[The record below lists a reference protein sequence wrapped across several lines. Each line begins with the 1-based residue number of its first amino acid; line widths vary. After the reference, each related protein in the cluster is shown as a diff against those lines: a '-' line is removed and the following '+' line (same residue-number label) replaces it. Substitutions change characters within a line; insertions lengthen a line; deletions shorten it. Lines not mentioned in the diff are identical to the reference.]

1 MFFLGLK
8 AQNGGI
14 IESLI
19 GDIRELTLVVDFF
32 VIVKRSHVVIWQSTK
47 VGAMMLAIDLTR
59 IAHVVLAVWIVELM
73 KIGLIVR
80 EALTLPLQRV
90 MWT

>member
-59 IAHVVLAVWIVELM
+59 IAHVVLAV
-73 KIGLIVR
+73 
-80 EALTLPLQRV
+80 
-90 MWT
+90 